1 MNWKIPYIDFGR
13 QYQKQKTEHL
23 NNFNKIMYK
32 GDFILRDEVELF
44 EKNVANYL
52 KVKYVISVNSCTDA
66 LLLALGSLGIKK
78 NLKLSQLH
86 TLI

>member
-44 EKNVANYL
+44 EK
-52 KVKYVISVNSCTDA
+52 KCS
-66 LLLALGSLGIKK
+66 
-78 NLKLSQLH
+78 
-86 TLI
+86 